1 MFLDFCPWKSQKPS
15 QSRHESHFSPVIIS
29 LNYSSENISCP
40 CEKINQKYYHQY
52 GKLQQEYDNF
62 ACRTIFSRE
71 KICIKWP
78 CEFSYEHEK
87 SYLSGKERKL
97 KVNFVNENKRKTGK
111 KGSMPTFFHAKN
123 KHSVVGAVIFVC
135 GYFRLDGPC
144 KKVVD

>member
-1 MFLDFCPWKSQKPS
+1 MFLDFCPWKSQKPC

-52 GKLQQEYDNF
+52 GKLQQEYDNL
-62 ACRTIFSRE
+62 ACKTIFSRE

-78 CEFSYEHEK
+78 CEKSYEHEK
-87 SYLSGKERKL
+87 SYKSGKERKL

-111 KGSMPTFFHAKN
+111 KGSMPTFFTQKTN
-123 KHSVVGAVIFVC
+123 TVYWGQ
-135 GYFRLDGPC
+135 
-144 KKVVD
+144 